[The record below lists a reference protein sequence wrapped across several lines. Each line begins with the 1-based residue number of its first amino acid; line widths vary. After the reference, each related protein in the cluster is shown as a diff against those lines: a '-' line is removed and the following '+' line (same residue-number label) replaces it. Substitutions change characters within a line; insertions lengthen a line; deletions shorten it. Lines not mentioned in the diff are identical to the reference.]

1 MKIVPKSLLG
11 QMAAVLAL
19 ALLVAQ
25 AINLGFLLQSRE
37 RIREAR
43 DETAVARVLAVLER
57 DTVLDRLANRQARP
71 RLRRQRFMTITDES
85 MAKGIALRPHATAV
99 FREGLAETRLEA
111 ETGAVVRVNRDGL
124 RAFRPNPRSQQPPT
138 MSPPEAGPDHGA
150 ILLSAQL
157 SDGRWVNIIQPLP
170 PDPPLR
176 ISALLGQAIV
186 TYGIVL
192 VAALI
197 LTRRLSRPLR
207 QLTHAMGEVL
217 TGARA
222 SEMSPEGPEDI
233 QQLTEGFVSMRTRVE
248 RMFREKDVMLG
259 ALGHDLRTPLTS
271 LRLRAEQ
278 ITDEKL
284 RGAMIQSIED
294 LSAQLENIL
303 TLAREGSSLSEQETV
318 HLPAFINDV
327 LAQMAPIRDEV
338 HVGTVDDVRVCLP
351 RAAVAR
357 AVQNL
362 IENAVAY
369 GKRADLLAAV
379 QGDQIVFTIDDQGEG
394 LSAEDADRLR
404 QPFVRGETSRNRA
417 TGGAGL
423 GLAIV
428 DQLVDA
434 VGGAARFE
442 QRPEGGGRVV
452 LQIPYQASK

>member
-1 MKIVPKSLLG
+1 MRFGPKSLLG
-11 QMAAVLAL
+11 QMAVVLAL

-25 AINLGFLLQSRE
+25 AINVGFLLQSRE
-37 RIREAR
+37 RVREAR

-57 DTVLDRLANRQARP
+57 DPVLDRLVNRQTRT
-71 RLRRQRFMTITDES
+71 RLRRQRFMTVTDES

-99 FREGLAETRLEA
+99 FREGLAETSLEA
-111 ETGAVVRVNRDGL
+111 DTGAVVRVKREAL
-124 RAFRPNPRSQQPPT
+124 RKFRSIPRSQPPPT
-138 MSPPEAGPDHGA
+138 MAPPEEGPDHGA

-176 ISALLGQAIV
+176 ISALLGQAII

-192 VAALI
+192 VAALM

-217 TGARA
+217 TGSRTA
-222 SEMSPEGPEDI
+222 EMTVEGPDDI
-233 QQLTEGFVSMRTRVE
+233 QQLTDGFLAMRSRVE
-248 RMFREKDVMLG
+248 RMFKEKDVMLG

-278 ITDEKL
+278 INDEKL

-303 TLAREGSSLSEQETV
+303 TLAREGSALLVQETV
-318 HLPAFINDV
+318 HLPAFIDGL
-327 LAQMAPIRDEV
+327 LAQMEPIRDHVEV
-338 HVGTVDDVRVCLP
+338 GPIDDIRVSLP
-351 RAAVAR
+351 SAAVAQ

-362 IENAVAY
+362 VENAVAY
-369 GKRADLLAAV
+369 GARATLSAAL
-379 QGDQIVFTIDDQGEG
+379 QDDQIVFTIDDEGEG
-394 LSAEDADRLR
+394 LSAEAADRLR

-428 DQLVDA
+428 DQLA
-434 VGGAARFE
+434 HAMGGMVRFE
-442 QRPEGGGRVV
+442 QRPEGGGRVI